1 MKLYSDYGAQRAR
14 QIIFDLFA
22 AINIG
27 LWAWL
32 GWWLYSLVMHL
43 QAFGRQME
51 QAGAGFRGTM
61 TKLGD
66 DLGGIWV
73 IGSSVRAP
81 FDQAS
86 RAGAALESAGQSQ
99 QEAVHNLALGLG
111 IGIAVLPILT
121 ILIFWLV
128 PRIRFALKASKAK
141 AMLSHENSRDLL
153 ALRAL
158 CSQKLS
164 ALAKID
170 DDPAGA
176 WRREDERVLRALASL
191 ELRSAGV
198 RLA

>member
-22 AINIG
+22 ATNIA
-27 LWAWL
+27 LWVWL
-32 GWWLYSLVMHL
+32 GWWLYSLVMKL
-43 QAFGRQME
+43 QAFGIQME
-51 QAGAGFRGTM
+51 KAGAGFRGTM
-61 TKLGD
+61 TNIGD
-66 DLGGIWV
+66 DLGGIWL
-73 IGSSVRAP
+73 IGDGIRAP
-81 FDQAS
+81 FDAAS
-86 RAGAALESAGQSQ
+86 GAGRELEQAGQAQ
-99 QEAVHNLALGLG
+99 QEAVHDLALGLG
-111 IGIAVLPILT
+111 IGIAVLPVLT

-176 WRREDERVLRALASL
+176 WRREDEKVLRALASL
-191 ELRSAGV
+191 ELKSAGV

>member
-14 QIIFDLFA
+14 QITFDLFA
-22 AINIG
+22 ALNIG
-27 LWAWL
+27 LWVWL
-32 GWWLYSLVMHL
+32 GWWLYSLVMRL

-61 TKLGD
+61 TNIGD

-73 IGSSVRAP
+73 IGGSIRAP

-86 RAGAALESAGQSQ
+86 RAGGALESAGQSQ

-111 IGIAVLPILT
+111 IGIAVLPVLT

-128 PRIRFALKASKAK
+128 PRIRFAVKASKAK

-176 WRREDERVLRALASL
+176 WRREDEKVLRALASL
-191 ELRSAGV
+191 ELKSAGV

>member
-1 MKLYSDYGAQRAR
+1 MKLYSDYSAQRAR
-14 QIIFDLFA
+14 QITFDLFA
-22 AINIG
+22 ALNIG
-27 LWAWL
+27 LWVWL
-32 GWWLYSLVMHL
+32 GWWLYSLVMKL

-61 TKLGD
+61 TNIGD

-73 IGSSVRAP
+73 IGGSIRSP

-86 RAGAALESAGQSQ
+86 RAGGVLESAGQSQ

-111 IGIAVLPILT
+111 IGIAVLPVLT

-176 WRREDERVLRALASL
+176 WRREDEKVLRALASL
-191 ELRSAGV
+191 ELKSAGV

>member
-14 QIIFDLFA
+14 QITFDLFA
-22 AINIG
+22 AFNIA
-27 LWAWL
+27 LWVWL
-32 GWWLYSLVMHL
+32 GWWLYSLVMKL
-43 QAFGRQME
+43 QAFGIQME
-51 QAGAGFRGTM
+51 KAGAGFRGTM
-61 TKLGD
+61 TNIGD
-66 DLGGIWV
+66 DLGGIWL
-73 IGSSVRAP
+73 IGDGIRAP
-81 FDQAS
+81 FDAAS
-86 RAGAALESAGQSQ
+86 GAGRELEQAGQAQ

-111 IGIAVLPILT
+111 IGIAVLPVLT

-191 ELRSAGV
+191 ELKSAGV

>member
-1 MKLYSDYGAQRAR
+1 MKIYSDYGAQRAR

-22 AINIG
+22 ALNIA

-32 GWWLYSLVMHL
+32 GWWLYSLVMRL
-43 QAFGRQME
+43 QVFGRQME
-51 QAGAGFRGTM
+51 AAGAGFRGTM
-61 TKLGD
+61 TNIGN
-66 DLGGIWV
+66 DLGGIWI
-73 IGSSVRAP
+73 IGDAVRAP
-81 FDQAS
+81 FDEAS
-86 RAGAALESAGQSQ
+86 RAGGALESAGQSQ

-111 IGIAVLPILT
+111 IGIAFLPILT

-128 PRIRFALKASKAK
+128 PRIRFAIKASKAK

-191 ELRSAGV
+191 ELKSAGV